1 MSFIRAGSLAYS
13 RVGRVIVTKNTRFL
27 STTALRASQSEQ
39 SPIKVNPSEA
49 PTTPHGES
57 SLIQKETPSEAMAR
71 HQPDYDA
78 TIDHGTSYENPQPAH
93 EIMTDTG

>member
-1 MSFIRAGSLAYS
+1 M
-13 RVGRVIVTKNTRFL
+13 VTKNTRFL

-39 SPIKVNPSEA
+39 PPIKVNPSEA

-78 TIDHGTSYENPQPAH
+78 TIDHGTSYEDPQAH
-93 EIMTDTG
+93 QII